1 MFLAGFSS
9 AESQGSFTE
18 PLLKE
23 FTPSGALE
31 QKKKKSKS
39 VGYKPKLECFAGY
52 KPDLLACLNR
62 CLSAIV
68 NWVPNMK
75 AFFIYVHFCQL
86 GHLIQR
92 SSYS

>member
-1 MFLAGFSS
+1 MFLARFSS
-9 AESQGSFTE
+9 GESQGSFAE

-23 FTPSGALE
+23 FTPSEAPE
-31 QKKKKSKS
+31 QKEISKS
-39 VGYKPKLECFAGY
+39 MGYKPKLECFAGCR
-52 KPDLLACLNR
+52 PDLLVCLNR
-62 CLSAIV
+62 CLSAVV

-75 AFFIYVHFCQL
+75 PFFIYVHFCQL